1 MRSAMVC
8 VDFSDITDCVLE
20 QSIRLAR
27 GLNCS
32 IHLLHVMHGENF
44 VMYSPGGF
52 GSVVPAGA
60 IALERDLQT
69 ETARLQAL
77 ANEVQRYE
85 VHAEMSVREG
95 KAITEILAEAERI
108 EPDIIVMGSHGH
120 GALYELLVG
129 SVTDGVL
136 RQARMP
142 VMVVPARK

>member
-27 GLNCS
+27 ALNCS
-32 IHLLHVMHGENF
+32 IHLLHIMPGDDY

-52 GSVVPAGA
+52 GTAVPSGG
-60 IALERDLQT
+60 IAVERDMQT
-69 ETARLQAL
+69 ETERLQAL

-85 VHAEMSVREG
+85 VPADMTVREG
-95 KAITEILAEAERI
+95 NAIKEILAEAERI

-129 SVTDGVL
+129 SVTEGVL

-142 VMVVPARK
+142 V